1 MKKWILVLLLLPVLA
16 LGGAVLWLDA
26 LVATAVE
33 QGGRAATGVATHVDS
48 VDAGFFQGH
57 LGLAGLAL
65 DQPPG
70 FSSGKLL
77 VCRELRAEWDNGTL
91 LDSRIRVR
99 QLTLRG
105 LALEWERNG
114 SGGNWE
120 PLLERISQQRSPGSS
135 TPPPS
140 GSTRS
145 VAIDSI
151 VLEDI
156 RCGLTLSDVPIVGGR
171 KELKLPRLE
180 LKGLQTDG
188 DAAHIAGVVL
198 EAVIQ
203 ATLEELARSGVD
215 FLPQDLLQDLKGQ
228 VKQLEHELR
237 GEIDSQLRKLG
248 NPFK

>member
-1 MKKWILVLLLLPVLA
+1 MKKWILLLLLLPLLG
-16 LGGAVLWLDA
+16 LGGAVLFLDRI
-26 LVATAVE
+26 VSTAIE
-33 QGGRAATGVATHVDS
+33 KGGSAATGVPTRVGS

-57 LGLAGLAL
+57 LGLERLTV
-65 DQPPG
+65 DNPPG
-70 FSSGKLL
+70 YSDAKFLA
-77 VCRELRAEWDNGTL
+77 CEELRAEWDNGTL
-91 LDSRIRVR
+91 LDQRIVVR
-99 QLTLRG
+99 QLTVRG
-105 LALEWERNG
+105 LRLELERNG

-120 PLLERISQQRSPGSS
+120 PLLKRMSQQRSPGSS
-135 TPPPS
+135 NPPPS

-171 KELKLPRLE
+171 KELRLPRLE

-188 DAAHIAGVVL
+188 DAVHIAGVVL

-237 GEIDSQLRKLG
+237 GEIDSQLRTLG